1 MYKMTNRLITVMLIG
16 LLGWGCSSEPETKTT
31 YITGQ
36 FSVADSMDQ
45 SNDFSGI
52 GLTLTKKDS
61 ANADADTLFHR
72 VTDSSGTF
80 SGAVSFDESR
90 QYSATLSR
98 GGRNL
103 GRVGLILAD
112 GDTINISATLP
123 NLRESLT
130 ISSTEHDA
138 MKVYERIS
146 KNFERI
152 RKYANA
158 GVLKGD
164 SLQQEIVK
172 WSDMFWQVHS
182 DNKGAIAAELAARDA
197 IRILQGFDNQ
207 KMMNRLRSVQE
218 QDKFSDLGATVGKNH
233 IAQSQGLEPT
243 LSYLDTLKQVTADS
257 SKRMRI
263 SMERIK
269 LLYDSA
275 RVDAAKQELQA
286 FKEEFNP
293 KIQPAEWVESMS
305 YDLNYMSPGDT
316 IPEFSFTENG
326 QTISRDSLLG
336 TPFILEV
343 TRLSNRLYQNQFDR
357 TVAIHS
363 IYKNYGLE
371 VVTLPLDESQI
382 TVDAFFDERP
392 KPWPVADAQTF
403 DRNQLLEKFNVRLI
417 PTRFL
422 IDREG
427 KIIRKYVGQ
436 EYQDVIDGIQILIQK
451 EKKPAS

>member
-1 MYKMTNRLITVMLIG
+1 MN
-16 LLGWGCSSEPETKTT
+16 TT
-31 YITGQ
+31 HISGQ

-45 SNDFSGI
+45 SNDLSGI
-52 GLTLTKKDS
+52 GFTVIKKDS
-61 ANADADTLFHR
+61 ANANADTLFHQ
-72 VTDSSGTF
+72 VTDSAGTF
-80 SGAVSFDESR
+80 SGIVSFDESR
-90 QYSATLSR
+90 QYPALISR
-98 GGRNL
+98 NNRNL
-103 GRVGLILAD
+103 GRVGVILAN
-112 GDTINISATLP
+112 GDSIDISATLP
-123 NLRESLT
+123 NMRESLA

-138 MKVYERIS
+138 MKVYNRLN
-146 KNFERI
+146 KNFTRI
-152 RKYANA
+152 RNLANS
-158 GVLKGD
+158 GYLQGD
-164 SLQQEIVK
+164 SLRQEVIK
-172 WSDMFWQVHS
+172 WSDLFWQVYA
-182 DNKGAIAAELAARDA
+182 DNEGTIASELAARDG
-197 IRILQGFDNQ
+197 ISILQGFDNE
-207 KMMNRLRSVQE
+207 KMMERIRSVQD
-218 QDKFSDLGATVGKNH
+218 QDKFSDIGASVGKNY
-233 IAQSQGLEPT
+233 IAQTRGLMPA
-243 LSYLDTLKQVTADS
+243 LNYLDTLKQSTEENN
-257 SKRMRI
+257 KRMQI

-275 RVDAAKQELQA
+275 RVDAAKQELEG
-286 FKEEFNP
+286 FKEEFSP
-293 KIQPAEWVESMS
+293 QIRPTEWVESMS

-326 QTISRDSLLG
+326 QTVSRDSLLG

-436 EYQDVIDGIQILIQK
+436 EYQDVINGIQTLIQNDK
-451 EKKPAS
+451 EPAS